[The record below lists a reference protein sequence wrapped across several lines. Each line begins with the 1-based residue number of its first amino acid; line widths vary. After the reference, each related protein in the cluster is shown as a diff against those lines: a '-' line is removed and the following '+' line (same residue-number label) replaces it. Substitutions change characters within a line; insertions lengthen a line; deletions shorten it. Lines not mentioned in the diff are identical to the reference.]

1 MQISNWKIF
10 YNSILISYIKKIF
23 TGDLLNEDEVLS
35 WLIEQKN
42 TATIE
47 EVTDEILS
55 DLIEEHEYV
64 VVYFSKWFVNNYHFK
79 YSMLV
84 NSLPHYRF
92 TTCNN
97 IFILLIISEGTLIYI
112 FNLMI

>member
-64 VVYFSKWFVNNYHFK
+64 VVYFSK
-79 YSMLV
+79 
-84 NSLPHYRF
+84 
-92 TTCNN
+92 
-97 IFILLIISEGTLIYI
+97 
-112 FNLMI
+112 